1 MDHGCV
7 RSFEASCVV
16 PEDPGEVVRGARPL
30 TAEDAAQLREQMIV
44 RLLAQAGQPQL
55 PPYAASALGDQVRRA
70 MRDWQG
76 LRT

>member
-1 MDHGCV
+1 MNLGCV

-44 RLLAQAGQPQL
+44 RLVAQAKRPQCPCGVARDG
-55 PPYAASALGDQVRRA
+55 PPARRV
-70 MRDWQG
+70 WV
-76 LRT
+76 

>member
-1 MDHGCV
+1 MNLGCV

-44 RLLAQAGQPQL
+44 RLVAQAKRPHL
-55 PPYAASALGDQVRRA
+55 PLYAAGALGDQVRRA
-70 MRDWQG
+70 LRDWQG

>member
-30 TAEDAAQLREQMIV
+30 TAEDAARLREQMIV
-44 RLLAQAGQPQL
+44 RLVAQAGRPRIT
-55 PPYAASALGDQVRRA
+55 PYAAGALGDKVRRA